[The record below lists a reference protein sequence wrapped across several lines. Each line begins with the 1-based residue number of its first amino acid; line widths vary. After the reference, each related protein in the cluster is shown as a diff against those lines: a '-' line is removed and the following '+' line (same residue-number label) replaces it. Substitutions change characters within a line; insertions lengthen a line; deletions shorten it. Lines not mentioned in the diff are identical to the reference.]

1 MHVHH
6 LLVILVALD
15 RPPRDTV
22 PLYTDLGDHHVPI
35 TTPVSLAQRYFDQ
48 GMRLLYG
55 FNHGE
60 AIRSFNRA
68 AQLDSNCAMCYW
80 GVAYA
85 YGPHVNAGMD
95 SAAGLAA
102 YQAIQQALARE
113 RAASP
118 RERAYIDALAKR
130 YAPIPP
136 ADRAALDA
144 AYAAAMGDVVK
155 RYPNDLD
162 ALELGHDLRGPGI
175 RLPRLLVPVAPRT
188 LYAEAL
194 MDTRPWNYRDTNT
207 GHP

>member
-60 AIRSFNRA
+60 AIRSFNHA
-68 AQLDSNCAMCYW
+68 AQLDSNCAMCDSA
-80 GVAYA
+80 VAYA
-85 YGPHVNAGMD
+85 YGPPVSGGMD
-95 SAAGLAA
+95 AAAGLAA
-102 YQAIQQALARE
+102 SRAIQQALARG
-113 RAASP
+113 RAESL

-136 ADRAALDA
+136 AERAALDA

-162 ALELGHDLRGPGI
+162 A
-175 RLPRLLVPVAPRT
+175 AT

-194 MDTRPWNYRDTNT
+194 MRSEEHTSELQSRLHLVCRLLLEKKKTKKNHTAT
-207 GHP
+207 